1 MDRIQVEHSNICC
14 CKVVGALFVVM
25 LFVCLLLFTEQSLE
39 WESFEQYCVWQLMG
53 AEGPD
58 PSLVI
63 PSLATMSNKGK
74 ASPFSRHHEQQ
85 R

>member
-1 MDRIQVEHSNICC
+1 
-14 CKVVGALFVVM
+14 VVVDDYCLWW
-25 LFVCLLLFTEQSLE
+25 LLLFTEQSLE

-63 PSLATMSNKGK
+63 PSLASMSNKGRDK
-74 ASPFSRHHEQQ
+74 SCLCSSFCLVAMATEVEPFSG
-85 R
+85 